1 MICGGLLTLL
11 TRLAAANHHKP
22 PPKRRKYA
30 GFGTMGIPAI
40 RESIVLHRQGLST
53 LKEPN
58 YLRLSLILAVVCS
71 GLRWFVIA
79 CFPLFS
85 LPIIP
90 NSGGDLWWFAVIC
103 GDLWWLWSFAVV
115 CGRLRWFVVVCGGL
129 WSFAMVCGGLSYSH
143 TGLSG
148 HLTLTS
154 IIYTLCTTK

>member
-1 MICGGLLTLL
+1 ML

-40 RESIVLHRQGLST
+40 RESIVLHRQGLAT
-53 LKEPN
+53 LN
-58 YLRLSLILAVVCS
+58 FLRLSLILAVVCS

-90 NSGGDLWWFAVIC
+90 NSGGDLWWFARI
-103 GDLWWLWSFAVV
+103 
-115 CGRLRWFVVVCGGL
+115 CGRLRWFVVVCLIVIPVRNTLVRGHSSVTYLGNAFPQEIGPPVL
-129 WSFAMVCGGLSYSH
+129 PTPSYR
-143 TGLSG
+143 
-148 HLTLTS
+148 
-154 IIYTLCTTK
+154 